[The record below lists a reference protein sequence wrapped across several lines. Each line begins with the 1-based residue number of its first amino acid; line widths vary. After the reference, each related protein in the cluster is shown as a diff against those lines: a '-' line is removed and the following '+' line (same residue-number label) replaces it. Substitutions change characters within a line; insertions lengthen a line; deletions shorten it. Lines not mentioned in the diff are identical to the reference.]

1 MIPPEKS
8 PARQGHPEG
17 QPMAHRFTIGVEE
30 EFQIIDPDT
39 CALRSHVMQLVS
51 AASPSIAEQVKLEMH
66 QSIVETGTNICE
78 NVPDLRVEMHR
89 TRDELVAAADR
100 AGLQV
105 AAAGTHPFSSWIDQV
120 ISPGERYQHII
131 EELQQLARSLL
142 IFGMHVHV
150 AMPDKQTM
158 IDMMNMVRYFL
169 PHLLALSTSSPF
181 WMGRNT
187 GLKSFRTTVFRRFP
201 RTGIPEQFESWS
213 ACENFVNLLVKLNC
227 IDTGKK
233 IWWDVRPHPTFGTL
247 EFRMCDV
254 TTKVE
259 EAVAIAALTQALV
272 VKLHRLDTGNMSF
285 RLYRRA
291 LIEENKWRAARY
303 GIEGKLI
310 DFGKEAEVGM
320 HQLIPELLEFVDDV
334 VDDLGSRSA
343 VEYVNTIMREGTSAE
358 RQLRMFQETGDLKAV
373 VRNIVAETRGHGP
386 GQVSAARAVN

>member
-1 MIPPEKS
+1 
-8 PARQGHPEG
+8 
-17 QPMAHRFTIGVEE
+17 
-30 EFQIIDPDT
+30 
-39 CALRSHVMQLVS
+39 
-51 AASPSIAEQVKLEMH
+51 
-66 QSIVETGTNICE
+66 
-78 NVPDLRVEMHR
+78 
-89 TRDELVAAADR
+89 
-100 AGLQV
+100 V

-120 ISPGERYQHII
+120 ISPGERYQHIV

-150 AMPDKQTM
+150 AMPDKQTT

-201 RTGIPEQFESWS
+201 RTGIPETFGSWS
-213 ACENFVNLLVKLNC
+213 AYENFVNLLVKLNC
-227 IDTGKK
+227 IDNGKK

-254 TTKVE
+254 ATKVE
-259 EAVAIAALTQALV
+259 EAVAIAALTQAIV
-272 VKLHRLDTGNMSF
+272 VKIHRLYTGNMGW

-310 DFGKEAEVGM
+310 DFGKEQEVHM
-320 HQLIPELLEFVDDV
+320 RELIPELLEFVDDV

-343 VEYVNTIMREGTSAE
+343 VEYVHTILNEGSSAE
-358 RQLRMFQETGDLKAV
+358 RQLRVYQQTGDLRQV
-373 VRNIVAETRGHGP
+373 VRHLVDETRSSSVDGRSHTANT
-386 GQVSAARAVN
+386 VH